1 MNRLEK
7 IRLLKGIREG
17 RLSKRVLMRPKTYL
31 FTEKTGDEI
40 YYETECMRFK
50 KTEYDKF
57 CKEVELDN
65 QVLKYLNLDSLSC
78 RIITIVFVKGKTI
91 L

>member
-7 IRLLKGIREG
+7 IRLLKGISEG

-40 YYETECMRFK
+40 YYETESMRLK

-57 CKEVELDN
+57 CKEIEIDNNCLTSLGLKELCC
-65 QVLKYLNLDSLSC
+65 L
-78 RIITIVFVKGKTI
+78 IITIVFVGGKTI